1 MHTRTPLRAALAA
14 AVIVAATP
22 HAIAAEHWCLQPDDQ
37 AKSCRVVLTL
47 TPLASGQVEMHHL
60 SLIEDDNRAPV
71 KVAATFVGQR
81 DAERYCFR
89 KTPDAASRIELYW
102 TADVDPLVT
111 AEDRAFPRE
120 RIDHAL
126 KRTRLLRSLTGET
139 VCQSFAAHGAV
150 PIAELRSVTLREP

>member
-1 MHTRTPLRAALAA
+1 MHTRTLLRAVLAA
-14 AVIVAATP
+14 TAIAAAP
-22 HAIAAEHWCLQPDDQ
+22 HAFAAEHWCLQPDDQ

-47 TPLASGQVEMHHL
+47 TPLADNQVELHHL
-60 SLIEDDNRAPV
+60 SLIQDDNRAPV

-120 RIDHAL
+120 RIDQAL